1 MSGSKYSKQCSF
13 GHALPILL
21 VCFSYFHGLPS
32 VFASSLEDQAS
43 QEERVLTQALQ
54 KLRGRDMEGAI
65 RSLAALN
72 RSFPDNED
80 YALLYRMALQ
90 RQEAQQWYR
99 YQDWVELKNKPASG
113 NKRIAQYSQALRKES
128 QEPGRVNELKRA
140 TWLILATGKYPAP
153 RKVQNVRKVEKVQE
167 VQDLQEPQD
176 VQVDQPVIPEVK
188 STDRDE

>member
-13 GHALPILL
+13 RHALPILL
-21 VCFSYFHGLPS
+21 VCFSYFHGLPL
-32 VFASSLEDQAS
+32 VFASSLEDQRS

-54 KLRGRDMEGAI
+54 KLKGRDMEGAI
-65 RSLAALN
+65 RALAGLN

-80 YALLYRMALQ
+80 YALLFRMALK

-99 YQDWVELKNKPASG
+99 YQDWVELKNKPSG
-113 NKRIAQYSQALRKES
+113 DKKFTQFSQTLKKES

-153 RKVQNVRKVEKVQE
+153 RAEQKLQAAQEVQEVQE
-167 VQDLQEPQD
+167 VQDN
-176 VQVDQPVIPEVK
+176 PVIPEVK
-188 STDRDE
+188 SSDRDE